1 MSDCGSLAHL
11 MWATGERDT
20 PWPDVECWEAE
31 ACAHHRT
38 AADDD
43 EREARWERAIAD
55 SLIRADRPVGTDAL
69 EPPTHEACPDCKAEI
84 GEPCTWAC
92 SSRWT

>member
-1 MSDCGSLAHL
+1 M
-11 MWATGERDT
+11 MWAMGERDT
-20 PWPDVECWEAE
+20 PWPDAECWEVE

-38 AADDD
+38 AADDE
-43 EREARWERAIAD
+43 EREARWERAISD

-69 EPPTHEACPDCKAEI
+69 EPPTDEACPDCRAEV
-84 GEPCTWAC
+84 GESCTWAC